1 MFGVARCEHFT
12 GRCIFEDPLAR
23 LVASAPEIRRGS
35 DPVVVHVDAQ
45 RGRRRVLREQ
55 TRFAR
60 HLRERHARPTEL
72 LRNGHLEIASGFQL
86 VEILQ
91 AECVVAIVAG
101 RPLAAPVKK
110 RLGQYGTGSRG
121 HESLLSD
128 IDAPPEIRQDNNH
141 VHYFSRQ

>member
-1 MFGVARCEHFT
+1 
-12 GRCIFEDPLAR
+12 
-23 LVASAPEIRRGS
+23 SAPEIRRVT

-101 RPLAAPVKK
+101 RPLAAPLQKTWGK
-110 RLGQYGTGSRG
+110 YGPGSPDLKSFLRNMN
-121 HESLLSD
+121 
-128 IDAPPEIRQDNNH
+128 APPKIAKNNNK
-141 VHYFSRQ
+141 